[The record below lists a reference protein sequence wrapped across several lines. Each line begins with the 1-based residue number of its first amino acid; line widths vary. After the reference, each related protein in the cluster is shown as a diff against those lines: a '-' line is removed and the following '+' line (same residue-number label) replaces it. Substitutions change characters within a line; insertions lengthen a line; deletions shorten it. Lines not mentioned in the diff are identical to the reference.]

1 MEGYSGLLSV
11 LRLSLAER
19 RAAARSSEWLD
30 TSDRVAWQGEAA
42 TRANSI
48 EATYSAPD
56 LAEGA
61 AAINLS
67 TTVLVVTFTLSL

>member
-19 RAAARSSEWLD
+19 RAAARSSECSD
-30 TSDRVAWQGEAA
+30 TSDRVGWQGKAA
-42 TRANSI
+42 TWANSI
-48 EATYSAPD
+48 KATAPD